1 MLDMLELREQSAVEV
16 PLGAKATE
24 VVGQLIV
31 SPGGDDDAVN
41 DTPPAKLKVLD
52 SVTFREVPA
61 WPTLKLLPTRLIV
74 KSPT

>member
-1 MLDMLELREQSAVEV
+1 MLDVVELREQSAVEV

-31 SPGGDDDAVN
+31 SPESVAEGVSV
-41 DTPPAKLKVLD
+41 TPPAKLKVLD
-52 SVTFREVPA
+52 RVMFRETPVC
-61 WPTLKLLPTRLIV
+61 PTLRFFPTRLIV